1 MPTRH
6 HDVLDL
12 DALGH
17 QLGFDHST
25 MHDDLTP
32 RLRCTACG
40 SRDIGLIM
48 RPQTGPTHKPQFNS
62 TKQPGAFGADV
73 GRYWLAPILAICLAI
88 RSVC

>member
-1 MPTRH
+1 MIANNVRLTAWCNPCRH

-12 DALGH
+12 DALGR

-48 RPQTGPTHKPQFNS
+48 RPQTGPTP
-62 TKQPGAFGADV
+62 
-73 GRYWLAPILAICLAI
+73 
-88 RSVC
+88 